1 MGTLRRK
8 NRIHSYLPFLPPHNN
23 QQKTAA
29 LQGIYPPPASPLP
42 TATPTT
48 ALALLTPEDCAACL
62 HGSGTRLLQHFVE
75 AQAAALAGVIKTH
88 GLDAGG
94 ITAAGGGGGGSIDE
108 VRQTTWA
115 KPVVLRL
122 EALVQ
127 ELGAALSVPVAG
139 IGLGGGRR
147 GERADHLL
155 AASFAARAG
164 ASLSGRGPD
173 RGLERLFTVKVQVAA
188 PVDLA
193 VEPVLL
199 AVLRA
204 ACKALVERVRA
215 TTLSP
220 RGYCQLQVD
229 VQVLRMAVGAYV
241 KDAAALE
248 ALLEEVRE
256 MGWE

>member
-1 MGTLRRK
+1 M
-8 NRIHSYLPFLPPHNN
+8 
-23 QQKTAA
+23 
-29 LQGIYPPPASPLP
+29 
-42 TATPTT
+42 
-48 ALALLTPEDCAACL
+48 
-62 HGSGTRLLQHFVE
+62 RLLQHFVE
-75 AQAAALAGVIKTH
+75 AQAAALAGVIKIH

-94 ITAAGGGGGGSIDE
+94 ITAAGTGGGSIDDM
-108 VRQTTWA
+108 RQTTWA

-122 EALVQ
+122 EALVH

-164 ASLSGRGPD
+164 ASLSGRGLGAD

-204 ACKALVERVRA
+204 ACKVLVERVRA

-241 KDAAALE
+241 KDTAALE

-256 MGWE
+256 MGWGGNGVCVLGLFLFVPPPAGAHRAYIYKHETPNRRSSARASGRRSRCRAPTSTWPSCRRW